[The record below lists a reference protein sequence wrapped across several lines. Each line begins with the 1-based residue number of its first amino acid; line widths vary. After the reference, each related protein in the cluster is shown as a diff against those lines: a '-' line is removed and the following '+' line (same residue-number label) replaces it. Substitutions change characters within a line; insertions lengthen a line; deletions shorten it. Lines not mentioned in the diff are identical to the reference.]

1 MKGFLGTPAPF
12 MMDLVVVSLI
22 AVIPILIFSIAQ
34 AKKGAYQL
42 HKKCQ
47 VALAIVLLITVVLF
61 ELEMRFAGGIK
72 NLIDPERYTLTFRI
86 YLWFHIAIAISTL
99 VLWATTIYKALKNFD
114 GQKMAHHHLRQ
125 HRKLGLYSTLSLLS
139 TSVTGWGVY
148 YWSFL

>member
-22 AVIPILIFSIAQ
+22 AVVPIMIFSIAQ

-47 VALAIVLLITVVLF
+47 VTLAIVLFIAVVLF

-72 NLIDPERYTLTFRI
+72 NLIEPERYTLSFRA
-86 YLWFHIAIAISTL
+86 YLWFHIALAISTL
-99 VLWATTIYKALKNFD
+99 VLWGMTIFKALKNFD
-114 GQKMAHHHLRQ
+114 GVKMAPSHLKQ

-139 TSVTGWGVY
+139 TSVTGLGVY